1 MAPFESLRNSNLV
14 IRWSLAIIF
23 VWFGVDK
30 FIHPEYWINAWYPE
44 SISRIMSKVG
54 LGGREFMNMLGI
66 IETLTGI
73 SMVTGLF
80 LKWFAGIG
88 VVLML
93 LGIIFFGFNEV
104 MVRNLAIIGGFAAL
118 LLWPSRRS
126 I

>member
-14 IRWSLAIIF
+14 LRWTLAIIF

-30 FIHPEYWINAWYPE
+30 FIHPQYWINAWYPD
-44 SISRIMSKVG
+44 SVSNIVDKVG
-54 LGGREFMNMLGI
+54 LSGREFMNIVGI
-66 IETLTGI
+66 TETLIGI
-73 SMVTGLF
+73 SMATGLF
-80 LKWFAGIG
+80 LKWFAGLGLI
-88 VVLML
+88 LML

-104 MVRNLAIIGGFAAL
+104 MVRNLAIIGGFLAL